1 MKLSRDKTADF
12 KHFSTQ
18 LCNWGDTKGRLH
30 CEEKRREKEQWAPRV
45 VRKLKSM
52 EKQKAQR
59 KQRTASG
66 PRSSVGAS
74 SKVVCST
81 LSSLGGDTFDLQW
94 NQDDVNS
101 LHWSTM
107 SNEISS
113 EVSQQR
119 RDHDRAIPLQTK
131 KIFYNL
137 KDSGSNKALCCI
149 NTLWYST
156 KQSHQNNCRHHNRN
170 CQDQE
175 GMGWCISSTE
185 KKIKKSL
192 PTLIFVSRKGIHQK
206 PWNKKDILRIKQSL
220 RDH

>member
-59 KQRTASG
+59 TASG

-74 SKVVCST
+74 SKVVCSA
-81 LSSLGGDTFDLQW
+81 LSSLGGDTSDLQW

-119 RDHDRAIPLQTK
+119 RDHDRADSTADKEDILQPERQW
-131 KIFYNL
+131 L
-137 KDSGSNKALCCI
+137 Q
-149 NTLWYST
+149 
-156 KQSHQNNCRHHNRN
+156 QS
-170 CQDQE
+170 
-175 GMGWCISSTE
+175 
-185 KKIKKSL
+185 SL
-192 PTLIFVSRKGIHQK
+192 LYKYFMVFNKGIT
-206 PWNKKDILRIKQSL
+206 SE
-220 RDH
+220 